1 MSNDNID
8 FDEFNE
14 LINKIDSTIG
24 NKSSRHKDT
33 LMAQSII
40 MTRGKELRNE
50 FRNVSTY
57 EKYDRVIEYLTSL
70 CPDLQEDKLRF
81 ALFREGFIRES
92 VVDAIPY
99 ILYISIGSPFIIFIM
114 FYSNMVVPFKMLLCV
129 MSFFGA
135 AIPVYIIEEYTIKK
149 GLTLYFGLGHK
160 K

>member
-50 FRNVSTY
+50 FRNVSAY
-57 EKYDRVIEYLTSL
+57 EKYDKVIEYLTHL

-99 ILYISIGSPFIIFIM
+99 ILYISIASPFIIFIM

-129 MSFFGA
+129 ISFFVA
-135 AIPVYIIEEYTIKK
+135 AIPVFIIEEYTIKK

>member
-57 EKYDRVIEYLTSL
+57 RKYDRVIEYLTSL

-99 ILYISIGSPFIIFIM
+99 ILYISIGSPFIIFII

-129 MSFFGA
+129 MSFCVA
-135 AIPVYIIEEYTIKK
+135 AIPVCIIEEYIIKK